1 MLHADPFQSY
11 CVALVTASQSTLEE
25 WASRQG
31 IAYSDFS
38 ELCRKEE
45 TVKEVQAS
53 LVKVCIC
60 FQSLT
65 THNVLELFE
74 FLECALSNDYSRE
87 ACTTVNGT
95 YIHVRGKRKMGKMHF
110 FLCEFHICFNIL

>member
-1 MLHADPFQSY
+1 MLHADPFHSY

-31 IAYSDFS
+31 ISYSDFS

-60 FQSLT
+60 IRSLI
-65 THNVLELFE
+65 THNVLKLFE
-74 FLECALSNDYSRE
+74 ILECASFNDYSRE

-95 YIHVRGKRKMGKMHF
+95 YIHVRGKEKTGKMHS
-110 FLCEFHICFNIL
+110 FLYEFHICFDIL